1 MPATLWL
8 FAATE
13 AALDATV
20 DSLENAKPASN
31 HECPQLQE
39 NQPARFDELNR
50 VQHNIF
56 QEKVKQTP
64 NRALHLTPN
73 APVQGTSGSL
83 GGQFN
88 GI

>member
-13 AALDATV
+13 AAFNATV
-20 DSLENAKPASN
+20 DSLEGAKPASN

-50 VQHNIF
+50 VEHNIF
-56 QEKVKQTP
+56 QEKVKQPP
-64 NRALHLTPN
+64 NRALHLAPH
-73 APVQGTSGSL
+73 APVEGASGTLSGRSDC
-83 GGQFN
+83 
-88 GI
+88 I